1 MEDLR
6 QQLAASLPGRLA
18 IVGLGNLDHG
28 DDGLGLHLLE
38 LLADWA
44 NQARRDGDS
53 VTLVPAG
60 TLLERRLHELT
71 GSRFDRVLFVDAV
84 ELRALAGSAAL
95 LDRSTL
101 KSMLPQISTH
111 RISLSMAAELI
122 EAGGTTRVTLLG
134 VQPGSLRPGRELTA
148 QVRETVELLSEWII
162 GCDRPRDPV
171 ERSGT
176 DLATQVATKVST
188 GGEAKFATK
197 GFSRMALGVSSA

>member
-6 QQLAASLPGRLA
+6 EQLAASLLGRLA

-28 DDGLGLHLLE
+28 DDGLGMHLLE

-44 NQARRDGDS
+44 NQARRDGHS

-71 GSRFDRVLFVDAV
+71 GGRFDRVLFVDAV
-84 ELRALAGSAAL
+84 ELRAPAGSAAL
-95 LDRSTL
+95 LDRSAL
-101 KSMLPQISTH
+101 KSVLPQISTH

-122 EAGGTTRVTLLG
+122 EASGTTRVTLLG

-148 QVRETVELLSEWII
+148 QVRETVELLAEWII
-162 GCDRPRDPV
+162 GCDRPRDAAG
-171 ERSGT
+171 RSGT
-176 DLATQVATKVST
+176 DLAIQVATKVST
-188 GGEAKFATK
+188 GGATK
-197 GFSRMALGVSSA
+197 LATMGFSRMALGVSSA